1 MPSLRLEVSSN
12 GFWGLNNGT
21 QCISIHQFP
30 LTYLTLH
37 LTCYNRVI
45 THLCFLIFL
54 VKLKDGSFY
63 LSVHCMC
70 KQAFPFQYEST
81 ISNQEI
87 STSTRTALLSF
98 KWAEWKHTKWVWV
111 LNSGWHICKGPDRQT
126 RFLSNVYE
134 NWESHRVWRY
144 LENKSV
150 PVPVQVP
157 P

>member
-1 MPSLRLEVSSN
+1 M
-12 GFWGLNNGT
+12 
-21 QCISIHQFP
+21 
-30 LTYLTLH
+30 
-37 LTCYNRVI
+37 
-45 THLCFLIFL
+45 FLIFL

-70 KQAFPFQYEST
+70 KQAFPSQYEST

-98 KWAEWKHTKWVWV
+98 KWAEWKHTKWGWV

-144 LENKSV
+144 PENKGTTLKNKKYLGPGCHTLESQLLTWQIGKLGQPFKICTKSFQESRKV
-150 PVPVQVP
+150 PSRHF
-157 P
+157 